1 MKNRL
6 KALKGYLLSDFQ
18 RNPKMHDTCASD
30 CMTWQFGEKCF
41 PKSDNNSDEKEA
53 HFKDCLNCIENTAI
67 FKDIKTST
75 SNLNCTNESKKE
87 LNKELGEVE
96 EKLNA

>member
-1 MKNRL
+1 MTLVQATARPGNLEKNVSQ
-6 KALKGYLLSDFQ
+6 KV
-18 RNPKMHDTCASD
+18 T
-30 CMTWQFGEKCF
+30 T
-41 PKSDNNSDEKEA
+41 SDEKEA